1 MITFFCVGFVLQVYN
16 VKINPFFSLGQELM
30 VPGPK

>member
-1 MITFFCVGFVLQVYN
+1 MLTIFFVGFVLQLYK
-16 VKINPFFSLGQELM
+16 VKLKPFFSLGQQLM